1 MASAECAGF
10 VFRGVSNFVEEDIR
24 MYTSVVMVAL
34 AGLGAAPQEAPP
46 KVSWE
51 ANYAEAYQKGQRLNK
66 PLAVLVGSGVEGWQ
80 AVSTGEALSPRAL
93 ELLAARYVCVYV
105 DTSKPAGRDLADQL
119 EVRGKA
125 GLVLSTRGGKNQAFS
140 HQGQLTPSDLE
151 ATLAKYASPRRVVR
165 TETLGTRSVRFSHSA
180 ALKRAKRLK
189 AAPKSAPISFPS
201 FRFNASP
208 SFGGGGG
215 CPNCR

>member
-1 MASAECAGF
+1 
-10 VFRGVSNFVEEDIR
+10 

-34 AGLGAAPQEAPP
+34 AGLSAAPQEAPP

-51 ANYAEAYQKGQRLNK
+51 ASYAVAYQKGQQMNK

-80 AVSTGEALSPRAL
+80 GVSTDKALSARAL

-125 GLVLSTRGGKNQAFS
+125 GLVLSTRGGKSQAFS
-140 HQGQLTPSDLE
+140 HQGQLTPTDLE
-151 ATLAKYASPRRVVR
+151 SALARYASPRRVVR
-165 TETLGTRSVRFSHSA
+165 TETLGTRSVRFSHAA
-180 ALKRAKRLK
+180 ALKRAKKLK
-189 AAPKSAPISFPS
+189 AAPRSAPISAPA
-201 FRFNASP
+201 FRFGATP